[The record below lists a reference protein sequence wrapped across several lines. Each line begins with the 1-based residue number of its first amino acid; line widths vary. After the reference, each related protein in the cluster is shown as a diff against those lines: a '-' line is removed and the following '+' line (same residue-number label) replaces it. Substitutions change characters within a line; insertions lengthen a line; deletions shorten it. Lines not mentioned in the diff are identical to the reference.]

1 MIFNGK
7 KYENK
12 IRDLELK
19 LTENEDII
27 KKLSSKNLELIKEID
42 RLRNKF
48 ITLPDDEK
56 LLRIMLHRTYCKYDY
71 ETRTYTIVLE
81 LKYNKRIVL
90 EYKDK
95 KEMKEAYENIIK
107 QI

>member
-1 MIFNGK
+1 MIFK
-7 KYENK
+7 KEYENK

-19 LTENEDII
+19 INDNENVIN
-27 KKLSSKNLELIKEID
+27 KLIAENMELIKQID
-42 RLRNKF
+42 ILRNKF

-56 LLRIMLHRTYCKYDY
+56 LLRIMLHRTYSKYDY

>member
-1 MIFNGK
+1 MMFK
-7 KYENK
+7 KEYENK

-19 LTENEDII
+19 LNDNENVIN
-27 KKLSSKNLELIKEID
+27 KLIAENMELIKQID
-42 RLRNKF
+42 ILRNKF

>member
-1 MIFNGK
+1 MIFK
-7 KYENK
+7 KKEYENK

-19 LTENEDII
+19 LNENEDTI
-27 KKLSSKNLELIKEID
+27 KKLTSKNIELIKEID

-48 ITLPDDEK
+48 ITLPNDEK
-56 LLRIMLHRTYCKYDY
+56 LLRLLLHRVYYKYDY
-71 ETRTYTIVLE
+71 EIKQYNIIIE
-81 LKYNKRIVL
+81 LKYNKRIVI

-95 KEMKEAYENIIK
+95 KEMKENYDMIIK